1 MKQNK
6 QQRLSKLQQMQMLE
20 ASKKQRNL
28 ADLQNT
34 MNKLM
39 VRLDEWAY
47 KIETTKDKKKKK
59 ALEEKF
65 DKTLNLVISLQ
76 QGNFSVETH

>member
-6 QQRLSKLQQMQMLE
+6 PVKLSKAQQMQMLE

-39 VRLDEWAY
+39 IRLDEWAY
-47 KIETTKDKKKKK
+47 KIEMTKNKKKK
-59 ALEEKF
+59 AELEKKF
-65 DKTLNLVISLQ
+65 DKTLQLVISLQ